1 LERDQVIQIRRLR
14 GIEKFEGEI
23 KNFILNTLTNF
34 KPVKRF
40 ENRSGVSEFRSFNN
54 GTSKGVLYLLE
65 TMYLRLR
72 KRVTVIKFGI
82 LWRLQ

>member
-1 LERDQVIQIRRLR
+1 MC

-23 KNFILNTLTNF
+23 ENFILNTFINF

-54 GTSKGVLYLLE
+54 GTSKGVLDLLE
-65 TMYLRLR
+65 TMHLRLW
-72 KRVTVIKFGI
+72 KIVVVTVVKFGM
-82 LWRLQ
+82 

>member
-1 LERDQVIQIRRLR
+1 MQVERLR

-23 KNFILNTLTNF
+23 ENFIFNRPTFIYF

-54 GTSKGVLYLLE
+54 GTSQGVLVDSKIMKKVKLGFIIV
-65 TMYLRLR
+65 RF
-72 KRVTVIKFGI
+72 KP
-82 LWRLQ
+82 